1 LNLTESKKLNMSN
14 IKLNDI
20 LKDILAESTEEQTY
34 EVKYWYRYGD
44 DEKDYDSI
52 EVKAVSEA
60 EAIKKAKEKARRG
73 AMQSSFEA
81 KLKK

>member
-1 LNLTESKKLNMSN
+1 MSN

-34 EVKYWYRYGD
+34 EVTYYVEDKYGD
-44 DEKDYDSI
+44 DVDYN
-52 EVKAVSEA
+52 ETVKATSEE
-60 EAIKKAKEKARRG
+60 EAIKKIKAKNYKNAR
-73 AMQSSFEA
+73 AFSA